1 MNRALTQDIDET
13 LRTLFAGERVADD
26 LRSLIGDAAE
36 SREFAR
42 LVLVAAGARNLDE
55 TALIMAAMMLAGM
68 RIERR
73 HQEIDLLERMYGG
86 GAA

>member
-1 MNRALTQDIDET
+1 MNRALTQDIDDT

-26 LRSLIGDAAE
+26 LRSLIADAAE

-42 LVLVAAGARNLDE
+42 LVLVAACVRDLDE
-55 TALIMAAMMLAGM
+55 TALIMAAMLLAGM